1 MFIKDFLYRKNVYGL
16 CEVRLLDCHYSL
28 EEPYALLDKPSN
40 LKFMKYMDLKI
51 EISLKKMVEMKL
63 ITTKKGQIAI
73 KRKIKG

>member
-1 MFIKDFLYRKNVYGL
+1 
-16 CEVRLLDCHYSL
+16 
-28 EEPYALLDKPSN
+28 
-40 LKFMKYMDLKI
+40 MKYMDLKI